1 MDWRH
6 LFLSVDGRISR
17 KPYWLGV
24 AGVLLASL
32 ALQAGAVELGLYA
45 FRYGAAERLQVQSVN
60 LVIALLLVYP
70 SAAIIV
76 KRLHD
81 RGRTGWWG
89 ALIYGPALAA
99 PLLDLAGIVGT
110 FDNPSAISIALSL
123 VTFVFGVWFFIE
135 LGFLK
140 GTQGPN
146 LYGPDPLAAVM
157 ADAAM

>member
-1 MDWRH
+1 MDGRF

-24 AGVLLASL
+24 LGVVVASL
-32 ALQAGAVELGLYA
+32 ALQATAATLGLYA
-45 FRYGAAERLQVQSVN
+45 FRYGAAERVQVQSVN
-60 LVIALLLVYP
+60 LVIALLLAYP

-81 RGRTGWWG
+81 RDRTGWWV
-89 ALIYGPALAA
+89 ALIYGPTPAA
-99 PLLDLAGIVGT
+99 PLLDLVGIAGT
-110 FDNPSAISIALSL
+110 FDKSSPISIALIL
-123 VTFVFGVWFFIE
+123 VNFVFGVWFFVE

-146 LYGPDPLAAVM
+146 LYGPDPLGARM